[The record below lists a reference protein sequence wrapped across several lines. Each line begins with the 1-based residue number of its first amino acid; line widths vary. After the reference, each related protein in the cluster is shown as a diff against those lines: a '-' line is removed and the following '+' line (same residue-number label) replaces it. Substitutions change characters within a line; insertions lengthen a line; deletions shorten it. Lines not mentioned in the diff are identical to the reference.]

1 MKRIFVLVSLLLPAL
16 MMGCAS
22 DKDLQAM
29 RADTQALERQSSERQ
44 QTVEARLQS
53 VSDRVAQFEKS
64 QTEARRDLAR
74 TTATLDELR
83 IQLQR
88 LQGDIQETQHRVRR
102 GTTGGE
108 GVSATKLADFE
119 TRLSELEK
127 QFPDRKSATPPVP
140 QQKPEQEPGLS
151 SPAPPA
157 SSTVDSSPSTLPL
170 PAAPAPQPPPPPPP
184 TPRVAALPP
193 TNTTSRPPATP
204 SPAEANVA
212 DQLYKRAL
220 KDYQEKNYEAAVVNF
235 KQYLKQ
241 APKSLQAGNA
251 QYLIGESLYAQK
263 QYEAAIV
270 AFDEVVQ
277 KHSQDP
283 KVAAAMLKQGYAFAE
298 LKDARNARF
307 FLQQVQKKYPN
318 SSEAQQA
325 AEKLKQLR

>member
-1 MKRIFVLVSLLLPAL
+1 MKRVFVLVSLLLPGL

-22 DKDLQAM
+22 DRDLQAV
-29 RADTQALERQSSERQ
+29 RADAQALERQSSERQ
-44 QTVEARLQS
+44 QTVEVRLQN

-64 QTEARRDLAR
+64 QAEARRDLAR
-74 TTATLDELR
+74 TAATLDELR
-83 IQLQR
+83 IQVQR

-108 GVSATKLADFE
+108 GVSAAKLADFE
-119 TRLSELEK
+119 TRLGELEK
-127 QFPDRKSATPPVP
+127 QLPARRSATSPVA
-140 QQKPEQEPGLS
+140 QQKPEQEPALS

-157 SSTVDSSPSTLPL
+157 SFTADPSPSTPPL
-170 PAAPAPQPPPPPPP
+170 PAATPAPQPPPPPP

-193 TNTTSRPPATP
+193 TNTTARLPATP
-204 SPAEANVA
+204 SPAETNVA
-212 DQLYKRAL
+212 EQLYRRAL
-220 KDYQEKNYEAAVVNF
+220 KDYQEKHYEAAVVNF
-235 KQYLKQ
+235 KQFLKQ
-241 APKSLQAGNA
+241 APKSPQAGNA

-318 SSEAQQA
+318 SPEAQQA
-325 AEKLKQLR
+325 TEKLKQVR

>member
-1 MKRIFVLVSLLLPAL
+1 MKRVFVLVSLLLPSL
-16 MMGCAS
+16 IMGCAS
-22 DKDLQAM
+22 DRDLQAM
-29 RADTQALERQSSERQ
+29 RADAQALERQSSERQ
-44 QTVEARLQS
+44 QTAEARLQS
-53 VSDRVAQFEKS
+53 VNDRVAQFEKS
-64 QTEARRDLAR
+64 QAEARRDLAR
-74 TTATLDELR
+74 TAATLDELR

-88 LQGDIQETQHRVRR
+88 IQGDIQETQYRVRR

-108 GVSATKLADFE
+108 GISATKLADFE

-127 QFPDRKSATPPVP
+127 QTSARKGATPPVA

-157 SSTVDSSPSTLPL
+157 SSTVDSSPSTPPL
-170 PAAPAPQPPPPPPP
+170 PATPVPPPPP

-204 SPAEANVA
+204 SPGEANVA

-241 APKSLQAGNA
+241 APKSPQAGNA

-325 AEKLKQLR
+325 SEKLKQLR